1 MDKKKIPLNAYLI
14 FACILLVIL
23 YSFSVFKK
31 PEAEQR
37 KALST
42 ALVNPKYRDDI
53 SRISIFNGGK
63 SLTLDKSLGYWQLLD
78 DENEYIKLAADSSL
92 VNKML
97 EELTS
102 VIDVYKVS
110 DKGGKV
116 LKDFGLESAGQEA
129 FIFDFYCA
137 EEKAGEIL
145 FGKNDFS
152 QTNRYVKSAS
162 SSTVYETKDFIQNY
176 LSTSIQFWS
185 EPFIISQNVCGAI
198 KASDIQRVI
207 INNKVYTPSSK
218 DFSSY
223 TSKLLELRHGGFYQ
237 TAAGSSAAGQ
247 LADGPSAAGQFADGQ
262 SSSSQLADGDVV
274 EKIQLELGNKNQI
287 DLYVY
292 KTEVESEYFCKIIYN
307 RKDFFYFNISAWT
320 LGKLKYE

>member
-63 SLTLDKSLGYWQLLD
+63 SLTLDKSSGYWQLLD
-78 DENEYIKLAADSSL
+78 DENEYIKLVADSSL

-102 VIDVYKVS
+102 VIEVYKVS

-137 EEKAGEIL
+137 EEKAGQIL

-162 SSTVYETKDFIQNY
+162 STTVYETKDFMQNY

-185 EPFIISQNVCGAI
+185 EPFIISQNVCGSI

-237 TAAGSSAAGQ
+237 TAAG
-247 LADGPSAAGQFADGQ
+247 PSADGQ
-262 SSSSQLADGDVV
+262 SSDGQSSFGQLADGDVV

>member
-42 ALVNPKYRDDI
+42 ALVNPKYREDI

-63 SLTLDKSLGYWQLLD
+63 SLTLDKSSGYWQLLD

-102 VIDVYKVS
+102 VIEVYKVS

-137 EEKAGEIL
+137 EEKTGQIL

-162 SSTVYETKDFIQNY
+162 SNTVYETKDFMQNY

-185 EPFIISQNVCGAI
+185 EPFIISQNVSGAI

-237 TAAGSSAAGQ
+237 TASSADGQSAAGQ
-247 LADGPSAAGQFADGQ
+247 
-262 SSSSQLADGDVV
+262 SSFGQLADGDVA

-292 KTEVESEYFCKIIYN
+292 KTAVESEYFCKIIYN
-307 RKDFFYFNISAWT
+307 RKDFFYFNISDWT

>member
-1 MDKKKIPLNAYLI
+1 
-14 FACILLVIL
+14 
-23 YSFSVFKK
+23 
-31 PEAEQR
+31 
-37 KALST
+37 
-42 ALVNPKYRDDI
+42 
-53 SRISIFNGGK
+53 
-63 SLTLDKSLGYWQLLD
+63 
-78 DENEYIKLAADSSL
+78 
-92 VNKML
+92 ML

-102 VIDVYKVS
+102 VIEVYKVS

-218 DFSSY
+218 NFSSY

-247 LADGPSAAGQFADGQ
+247 LADGPSAAGQ
-262 SSSSQLADGDVV
+262 LADGDVA

-292 KTEVESEYFCKIIYN
+292 KTEVESEFFCKIIYN

>member
-247 LADGPSAAGQFADGQ
+247 LADGPSAAGQI
-262 SSSSQLADGDVV
+262 ADGDVV

>member
-14 FACILLVIL
+14 GACILLVIL

-63 SLTLDKSLGYWQLLD
+63 SITLDKSLGYWQLLD

-102 VIDVYKVS
+102 VIEVYKVS

-137 EEKAGEIL
+137 EEKAGQIL

-162 SSTVYETKDFIQNY
+162 SSTVYETKDFMQNY

-185 EPFIISQNVCGAI
+185 EPFIISQNVSGAI
-198 KASDIQRVI
+198 KASDIQRVV

-237 TAAGSSAAGQ
+237 TAAGQRADGSSAAGQ
-247 LADGPSAAGQFADGQ
+247 
-262 SSSSQLADGDVV
+262 SSFGQLADDDVV

>member
-1 MDKKKIPLNAYLI
+1 MKK
-14 FACILLVIL
+14 
-23 YSFSVFKK
+23 
-31 PEAEQR
+31 
-37 KALST
+37 
-42 ALVNPKYRDDI
+42 
-53 SRISIFNGGK
+53 
-63 SLTLDKSLGYWQLLD
+63 
-78 DENEYIKLAADSSL
+78 
-92 VNKML
+92 
-97 EELTS
+97 ELTGVKNKNS
-102 VIDVYKVS
+102 WQEDVSGIEKRLE
-110 DKGGKV
+110 DGV

-137 EEKAGEIL
+137 EEKAGQIL

-162 SSTVYETKDFIQNY
+162 SNTVYETKDFMQNY

-185 EPFIISQNVCGAI
+185 EPFIISQNVCGGI

-237 TAAGSSAAGQ
+237 TAAGADGQTAA
-247 LADGPSAAGQFADGQ
+247 GPSAAGQ
-262 SSSSQLADGDVV
+262 SSFGQLADGDVA